1 MPLQKKMSTLKKR
14 FVSFTNHFK
23 RPTDTTN
30 ATSSEEDKK
39 MVAGDDKNVS
49 PSSSSSSSSSLSS
62 VHQNNHHN
70 DNNSPKLTAT
80 PRKSIREQSTSS
92 QKLDSF
98 EFVSKL
104 KGDNSILNSI
114 LMSFLNLITWIQR
127 KL

>member
-23 RPTDTTN
+23 RPTETTN
-30 ATSSEEDKK
+30 ATSPEEDNK
-39 MVAGDDKNVS
+39 MVAGDDKNAS
-49 PSSSSSSSSSLSS
+49 PHSSSSSSTSLSS
-62 VHQNNHHN
+62 FHQNNHN
-70 DNNSPKLTAT
+70 SDNNSPKLTAT

-104 KGDNSILNSI
+104 KGDYSTLNSI
-114 LMSFLNLITWIQR
+114 FMSFLNLLTWIQR